1 MSTKVDIIL
10 LTFDSRMKGLKPKKL
25 LYLFGIAFVM
35 LAQKIL
41 LKVEGL
47 WKKKSTPS
55 RVEKCRKMQS
65 RSANP

>member
-47 WKKKSTPS
+47 
-55 RVEKCRKMQS
+55 
-65 RSANP
+65 